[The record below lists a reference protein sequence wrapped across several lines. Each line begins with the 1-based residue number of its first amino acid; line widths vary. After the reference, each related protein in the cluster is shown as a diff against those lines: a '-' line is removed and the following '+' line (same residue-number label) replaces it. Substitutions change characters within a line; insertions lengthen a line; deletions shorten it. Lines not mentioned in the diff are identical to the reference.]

1 MFKHL
6 LLPTDGSKLADR
18 AVQRGIEFAKEIKAQ
33 VTAVH
38 VIPEFTMMADESF
51 VLPASADR
59 SAVTTRKRRRARKK
73 CWRDGERAQAAGVKS
88 EGIALMGDR
97 PYEEIIETAKKRKCT

>member
-51 VLPASADR
+51 VLPASADL
-59 SAVTTRKRRRARKK
+59 KRRYDKEAKARAEKMLAK
-73 CWRDGERAQAAGVKS
+73 TASVLKPPASSPK
-88 EGIALMGDR
+88 AL
-97 PYEEIIETAKKRKCT
+97 P